1 MMHPSILQR
10 WPLFITFK
18 IKNIELFPRNLRL
31 DRVNKGNLVIKFEWG
46 SCMSSMP
53 ILYIC
58 CHHTTLF
65 YPLEKRASVE
75 KELKQHLA
83 KLKFSVVEAVPPDD
97 GSVLLFFT
105 GEKSR

>member
-18 IKNIELFPRNLRL
+18 IKKIEIFPRNLRL

-53 ILYIC
+53 NLVYMLSPYHLILPPRKESQC
-58 CHHTTLF
+58 RERTEAAPGKVEVLGC
-65 YPLEKRASVE
+65 RSGAS
-75 KELKQHLA
+75 
-83 KLKFSVVEAVPPDD
+83 
-97 GSVLLFFT
+97 
-105 GEKSR
+105 